1 MTDSG
6 SILAIQADRIITKLL
21 QRKIARFTSSMPS
34 FVMAVR
40 VISSRPAEPKE
51 VSTVTPCKV
60 PIAGRVSSGVWA
72 AI

>member
-1 MTDSG
+1 
-6 SILAIQADRIITKLL
+6 
-21 QRKIARFTSSMPS
+21 
-34 FVMAVR
+34 MAVR

-51 VSTVTPCKV
+51 VSTVTSCKV